1 MLFRV
6 YRTSCW
12 GGSEAKPCENAIFNK
27 EEEEWVVEINSLEEL
42 LELIEEQDEDII
54 IKTKRSGYSFQT
66 IEIYDDYRE

>member
-6 YRTSCW
+6 YRTSCF
-12 GGSEAKPCENAIFNK
+12 GGSEGKPCGNAIFNG
-27 EEEEWVVEINSLEEL
+27 EDWFVEINSLEEL

-54 IKTKRSGYSFQT
+54 IKPKRSGYPFQT